1 MNLEELFTVHVDI
14 ENTFELQNSE
24 DHSVVMITFS
34 GSVTGK
40 YFEGIVLGGGV
51 DTQIIGKNGE
61 PHTLSARYMLQGT
74 DDTGHSCKIYIENNG
89 NMDKSLKTALFRT
102 SPKMITDSKA
112 LSFLNRET
120 LVGEGHPTES
130 GVDIK
135 IYRKLL

>member
-51 DTQIIGKNGE
+51 DTQIIGKNGD

-74 DDTGHSCKIYIENNG
+74 DNTGHSCKIYIENNG
-89 NMDKSLKTALFRT
+89 NMDKNLKTALFRT
-102 SPKMITDSKA
+102 SPKMITDNKT

>member
-24 DHSVVMITFS
+24 EHSVVMITFS

-40 YFEGIVLGGGV
+40 YFEGIVLSGGV

-74 DDTGHSCKIYIENNG
+74 DNTGHSCKIYIENNG
-89 NMDKSLKTALFRT
+89 NIDKNLKTALFRT

-120 LVGEGHPTES
+120 LVGEGYPTES